1 MENWIEVIEGYKV
14 SNLGEVYSM
23 KTGKVLKKHTD
34 RYGYLYVGVYINS
47 KLKFK
52 KVHRLVA
59 MAFLDNYSDSLQV
72 NHKNENKTDNRVENL
87 EMCDNKY
94 NCNYGSRKTAL
105 SKPVIQETL
114 SGEFVRE
121 WASTRDI
128 EKELGFSNTS
138 ISACCRG
145 FARDYHSGKV
155 YSVHQAF
162 GYKWKYKENKVL

>member
-72 NHKNENKTDNRVENL
+72 NHK
-87 EMCDNKY
+87 
-94 NCNYGSRKTAL
+94 
-105 SKPVIQETL
+105 
-114 SGEFVRE
+114 RE